1 MSTSPDG
8 LGPRGSALWESLA
21 RSPETPDGVL
31 ALEACRAADRLD
43 ELDSIIHGKGVLHLM
58 QFRLKDLFSPD
69 DERRV
74 SVEVKFDSVLSE
86 ARQQQGVLRQMLV
99 SLGLQSAP
107 ASESAAPASTVD
119 EFTKRRQERKAK

>member
-1 MSTSPDG
+1 
-8 LGPRGSALWESLA
+8 
-21 RSPETPDGVL
+21 VL

-119 EFTKRRQERKAK
+119 EFTQRRERRAR

>member
-1 MSTSPDG
+1 MNTSPDG

-58 QFRLKDLFSPD
+58 QLRLKELPSTGN
-69 DERRV
+69 ER
-74 SVEVKFDSVLSE
+74 
-86 ARQQQGVLRQMLV
+86 
-99 SLGLQSAP
+99 
-107 ASESAAPASTVD
+107 
-119 EFTKRRQERKAK
+119 

>member
-31 ALEACRAADRLD
+31 ALEACRTADRLD

-74 SVEVKFDSVLSE
+74 SIEVKFDSVLSE

-107 ASESAAPASTVD
+107 ADSPAAPASTVD
-119 EFTKRRQERKAK
+119 EFTQRRERRAR